1 MGNRRFDFIWEPPG
15 GPNSRYCDSCG
26 QDVRGFLYHD
36 QYSKHKFDL
45 HPCCM
50 NLKRT
55 MSDPNGTVELNLK
68 DQAPSKCVKCKRK
81 YLNNVQSKEAFR
93 GWSYVSSCGNYC
105 YHVYCVKTLILE
117 NREKGYF
124 NVASSSSSSSSSSLV
139 IGSETASATS
149 SLAMDRRR
157 RSSKLSVTRALIKMV
172 KVGFSVIISVLF
184 GNPPPLFV
192 ALAENLLE

>member
-1 MGNRRFDFIWEPPG
+1 
-15 GPNSRYCDSCG
+15 
-26 QDVRGFLYHD
+26 
-36 QYSKHKFDL
+36 
-45 HPCCM
+45 
-50 NLKRT
+50 
-55 MSDPNGTVELNLK
+55 MSDPSGTVELNRK
-68 DQAPSKCVKCKRK
+68 DKAPPKCVKCKRK

-124 NVASSSSSSSSSSLV
+124 NVASSSSSSSSSSSLV

-157 RSSKLSVTRALIKMV
+157 SSSKLSVTRALIKMV
-172 KVGFSVIISVLF
+172 KVGFSAIISVLF